1 MQRGRKKSSKG
12 GKGVSIVIKR
22 EGSIKGLKVYRA
34 KRHNKVSKGAKT
46 VA

>member
-22 EGSIKGLKVYRA
+22 EGSVKGLKVCRA
-34 KRHNKVSKGAKT
+34 KRHDEVSKGART